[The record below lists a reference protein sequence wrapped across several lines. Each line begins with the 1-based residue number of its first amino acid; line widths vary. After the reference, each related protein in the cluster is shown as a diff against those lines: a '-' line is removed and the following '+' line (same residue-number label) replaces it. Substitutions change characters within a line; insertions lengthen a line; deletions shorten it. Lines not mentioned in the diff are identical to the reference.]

1 MRNKFLVT
9 LKYLPV
15 IGALYAPF
23 SMAETSNMS
32 GTWNS
37 VTLSGSFAK
46 LSDNLKDFRWQI
58 LEQARTRGDSSDG
71 QRLSENLLFGQV
83 GYAINQN
90 ASVWV
95 GYMHDWIHPLDKQ
108 AFQEDRPYQDFLW
121 NSNFDDFRFTSRTR
135 FEARIRQDTGNVGGR
150 FRQLFQVSYPLEFIN
165 KDLRVYAG
173 DEVMGYVNTNT
184 FGPTGFSE
192 NRSFGGLSYQFTKE
206 LGADLGYM
214 GQFVDN
220 LSGNNVYTHN
230 AQFNLSY
237 KF

>member
-23 SMAETSNMS
+23 SMADTTDMS

-37 VTLSGSFAK
+37 LTLSGSFAK
-46 LSDNLKDFRWQI
+46 LSDNIKDFRWLI
-58 LEQARTRGDSSDG
+58 MEQGRTRGDTQDG
-71 QRLSENLLFGQV
+71 QRFTENLLFGQV

-95 GYMHDWIHPLDKQ
+95 GYVHDWIHPLDKL
-108 AFQEDRPYQDFLW
+108 AFQESRPYQDFLW
-121 NSNFDDFRFTSRTR
+121 NSNFDELRFTSRTR
-135 FEARIRQDTGNVGGR
+135 FEERIRQDTGDVGGR

-165 KDLRVYAG
+165 KDLRVYVG

-192 NRSFGGLSYQFTKE
+192 NRALGGFSYQFTKE
-206 LGADLGYM
+206 LGADLGYL
-214 GQFVDN
+214 GQYVDT
-220 LSGNNVYTHN
+220 LSGNNVFTHN

-237 KF
+237 RF